1 MVWDPFLM
9 FTVFIPN
16 FPLLFF
22 LCLPTLFHL
31 EKLKNLGWKT
41 SLGLSCTVPSVRE
54 GNASTALQGAQ
65 TELISGLPALQ
76 EGATLLHCS
85 LAGEGTLCL
94 LLTAAQHSPSL
105 PARVQQHWD
114 LGLEGGKRRPE
125 KESWQCSS
133 PVSPGCSSA
142 VHCLEL
148 GQRFMDEVGLRNLS
162 TSPMILY
169 LWQMSFGNTAAP
181 SLSVFLSAGACLCGK
196 AKLNRNLHLAL
207 WLSKLQGETWGKW
220 LFFRVCSIFR

>member
-1 MVWDPFLM
+1 MGPF
-9 FTVFIPN
+9 PN
-16 FPLLFF
+16 VYCFHSQLSSAFLSLLANAVPLGEAQEFG
-22 LCLPTLFHL
+22 L
-31 EKLKNLGWKT
+31 ENLAGFE
-41 SLGLSCTVPSVRE
+41 CTVPSVRE
-54 GNASTALQGAQ
+54 GNAPAALQGAQ

-76 EGATLLHCS
+76 EGAALLHCS

-105 PARVQQHWD
+105 PAREQQRWD
-114 LGLEGGKRRPE
+114 LGWEGGKRRPE

-148 GQRFMDEVGLRNLS
+148 GQRFMDEVGLRNPN

-181 SLSVFLSAGACLCGK
+181 SLSVCLSAGAC
-196 AKLNRNLHLAL
+196 
-207 WLSKLQGETWGKW
+207 
-220 LFFRVCSIFR
+220 